1 MGMEDVILLG
11 GLAAII
17 LFGYYIM
24 AKLDR
29 LFDKVWQEN
38 GAPARM
44 ASLNVATSCFDA
56 IPAVSDILREIND
69 LEPNVHCRLSVGL
82 EWEVLQSFAR
92 GEADVAII
100 SAESDVDRESP
111 VHWNCVTIHPLSL
124 SQEHATVEVRAVAR
138 SPQHQRVLWKNSDNQ
153 SLVQSFLHH
162 LWGQRQ

>member
-29 LFDKVWQEN
+29 LFDKVGQEN

-82 EWEVLQSFAR
+82 EWEVLQ
-92 GEADVAII
+92 
-100 SAESDVDRESP
+100 
-111 VHWNCVTIHPLSL
+111 
-124 SQEHATVEVRAVAR
+124 
-138 SPQHQRVLWKNSDNQ
+138 
-153 SLVQSFLHH
+153 
-162 LWGQRQ
+162 